1 MIKFVFIF
9 EGGQEVEFVWILEID
24 CVMFCVLLQVGC
36 VLECIFCLMVQQGF
50 NCNLSV
56 SEIIGQVWCVV
67 IFFGFLKDLSKCF
80 IINVVMMGMG
90 ELLFNFKNVVL
101 VMDIMLD
108 DFGFG
113 LFKCC
118 VMLSIF
124 GVVFVLD
131 MLGD

>member
-1 MIKFVFIF
+1 
-9 EGGQEVEFVWILEID
+9 
-24 CVMFCVLLQVGC
+24 MFLGL
-36 VLECIFCLMVQQGF
+36 
-50 NCNLSV
+50 
-56 SEIIGQVWCVV
+56 
-67 IFFGFLKDLSKCF
+67 LKDISKCF

-90 ELLFNFKNVVL
+90 ELLFNFKNVVF

-113 LFKCC
+113 LFKCR

-124 GVVFVLD
+124 GVVLVLD